1 LEAQT
6 CYSTENV
13 EEPLLSL
20 LWDEEESLAV
30 LKAVGQED
38 IVVITAL
45 AELETLVQLKA
56 AHLGGEYN
64 LPRCRSLEAQLTRFY
79 SQPPFEFRALSGTF
93 LKTALR
99 QHRNSGSLHCRA
111 FDRLHLA
118 AMEDLHLRR
127 LMTHDQGQAAAAV
140 AMGWDAVMPGMKT

>member
-1 LEAQT
+1 MIYLDSS
-6 CYSTENV
+6 C
-13 EEPLLSL
+13 LLSL
-20 LWDEEESLAV
+20 LWDELESSDVINAVAREEV
-30 LKAVGQED
+30 
-38 IVVITAL
+38 VVITAL

-64 LPRCRSLEAQLTRFY
+64 LPRCRLLETRLTGFY
-79 SQPPFEFRALSGTF
+79 RQPPYEFRALSASL

-118 AMEDLHLRR
+118 AMEELKVRR
-127 LMTHDQGQAAAAV
+127 LMTRDQAQATAAV
-140 AMGWDAVMPGMKT
+140 AMGFDVVQPERTT